1 MSNFDDIFEGNAPRK
16 GQTNQPFDKEAWAE
30 KKQAERQ
37 AVYDLADSTAEAV
50 SADGSKFQAYLDV
63 QPRFSRFG
71 KMPVLPSNVSR
82 KAFPFWNP
90 ARNMSVRTVL
100 SEPPTM

>member
-37 AVYDLADSTAEAV
+37 AVYDLADSRQKLSARTAVNSRRIWMCRPGSAV
-50 SADGSKFQAYLDV
+50 I
-63 QPRFSRFG
+63 
-71 KMPVLPSNVSR
+71 LP
-82 KAFPFWNP
+82 P
-90 ARNMSVRTVL
+90 MCC
-100 SEPPTM
+100 